1 MDQNTKDSIVSY
13 LEKSYKTIQRLTETN
28 EILMAKNRELF
39 AKNLFY
45 QYKIKLIKNENK
57 ELKQKLEI
65 ALYQNSK
72 NINTENEFEI
82 L

>member
-45 QYKIKLIKNENK
+45 QSKIKLIKDENN
-57 ELKQKLEI
+57 ELKQKLEV
-65 ALYQNSK
+65 ALSQNSK

>member
-13 LEKSYKTIQRLTETN
+13 LEKSYTTIQRLTETN

-45 QYKIKLIKNENK
+45 QYKIKLIKDENK
-57 ELKQKLEI
+57 KLKQKLEI
-65 ALYQNSK
+65 ALSQNS
-72 NINTENEFEI
+72 NTENEFEI